1 MTVRGP
7 FDKLRVPSSVEPST
21 PLRLDPER
29 GRGVEGRN
37 RPDAKRDGHAE
48 PRESEAY
55 LKQYVEIA
63 RSEPARQTEL
73 ARAAAFD
80 HIAAERSFAFGCTA
94 RLVAAAYRRLQ

>member
-1 MTVRGP
+1 M
-7 FDKLRVPSSVEPST
+7 
-21 PLRLDPER
+21 
-29 GRGVEGRN
+29 
-37 RPDAKRDGHAE
+37 
-48 PRESEAY
+48 
-55 LKQYVEIA
+55 KQYVEVA